1 MQRVEPQIKSAFV
14 ADGSVSLAFRPMLDH
29 AAPSELTTHA
39 AECAGRQSPLD
50 FWRMHDAIFANQS
63 LFWGA
68 DPAAATQVAAEVG
81 LDMAEF
87 ESCMADTTVRE
98 KILRLDQERRQENIR
113 IRPTFQVNDQR
124 IQGGLPYEQFA
135 VVLNQLLG
143 R

>member
-68 DPAAATQVAAEVG
+68 DPAAATQV
-81 LDMAEF
+81 
-87 ESCMADTTVRE
+87 
-98 KILRLDQERRQENIR
+98 QERRQENIR